1 MTRRRNPRT
10 SVIRLTTGRTARTLF
25 HPYGHREPV
34 LALDFGAACVL
45 VTTHGPVTLEDLAFA
60 RQLAREAARYARSV
74 ERSLLALG
82 GTREATAWRR
92 AA

>member
-1 MTRRRNPRT
+1 MTRRRTPRT
-10 SVIRLTTGRTARTLF
+10 SVIRLTTGRTARTLL

-45 VTTHGPVTLEDLAFA
+45 VTTTGPVTADDLTFA
-60 RQLAREAARYARSV
+60 RQLAHEATRYARSV
-74 ERSLLALG
+74 ERSFRALNDNHD
-82 GTREATAWRR
+82 AVPQRR

>member
-1 MTRRRNPRT
+1 MTRRRTPRT
-10 SVIRLTTGRTARTLF
+10 SVIRLTTGRTARTLL

-45 VTTHGPVTLEDLAFA
+45 VTTAGPVTADDLAFA
-60 RQLAREAARYARSV
+60 RQLARETARYVRWV
-74 ERSLLALG
+74 ERSFRALG
-82 GTREATAWRR
+82 DCEAAPKRR